1 MKDKGYFAILLSMIL
16 LFVFTSP
23 VSASN
28 TVNIQENRGAQPR
41 SPMYIHRYTYEPSS
55 TSRYNTYRNVGTVT
69 LDNTGNSSKSYLG
82 YEVQNS
88 GTVKISVGISGS
100 VQAQVDALFAKV
112 QKSTSASLTKSR
124 SYTKGKT
131 YSASF
136 YVPPRKNG
144 SITGYIP
151 AMKTSGRMKD
161 QLIDSNTADNYV
173 ISINYITVSTS
184 YVPLKDDMHFVNKT
198 W

>member
-16 LFVFTSP
+16 IFVFASP

-28 TVNIQENRGAQPR
+28 TVYDQENREVQPR
-41 SPMYIHRYTYEPSS
+41 APMYIHRYTYEPSS
-55 TSRYNTYRNVGTVT
+55 TSRYNQYRNVGTVS
-69 LDNTGNSSKSYLG
+69 LDNTGSSVQSYLG
-82 YEVQNS
+82 FKVQSS
-88 GTVKISVGISGS
+88 GTVNISVGISGS

-112 QKSTSASLTKSR
+112 KASTSASLTTSR
-124 SYTKGKT
+124 SYTKGT
-131 YSASF
+131 SYATSF
-136 YVPPRKNG
+136 YVPARKNG

-161 QLIDSNTADNYV
+161 QLIDANTADFYV
-173 ISINYITVSTS
+173 ISTSYITVNTS